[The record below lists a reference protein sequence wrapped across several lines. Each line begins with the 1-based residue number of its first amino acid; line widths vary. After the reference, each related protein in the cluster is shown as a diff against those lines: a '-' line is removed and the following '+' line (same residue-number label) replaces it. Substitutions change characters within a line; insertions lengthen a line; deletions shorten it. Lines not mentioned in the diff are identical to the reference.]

1 MDLSEKIWEKFAQN
15 YITEC
20 VKLNERGRD
29 ICECLLICKGILS
42 KEDKYAFNNEE
53 ECIVT
58 IELDE
63 LTECKI
69 ERIWVDRNTNKIM
82 ASLKPINISEAN
94 YIEEFDTCLD
104 DEEYIDWSYIISFI
118 IDNDSNE

>member
-1 MDLSEKIWEKFAQN
+1 MKIWESLAQN
-15 YITEC
+15 YITQC

-29 ICECLLICKGILS
+29 VCACLLICKAILS
-42 KEDKYAFNNEE
+42 KDDKYTFHNEE

-58 IELDE
+58 IKLDE

-82 ASLKPINISEAN
+82 ATLTPIDISEAE
-94 YIEEFDTCLD
+94 YIGEFETCLD
-104 DEEYIDWSYIISFI
+104 DEEYIDWSFITSWIIG
-118 IDNDSNE
+118 ID